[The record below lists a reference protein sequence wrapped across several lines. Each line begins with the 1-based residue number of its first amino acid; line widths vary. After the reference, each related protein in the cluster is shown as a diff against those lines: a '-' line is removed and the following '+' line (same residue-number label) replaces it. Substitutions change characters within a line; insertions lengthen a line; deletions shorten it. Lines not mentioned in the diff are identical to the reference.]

1 MRVKVRGHFHA
12 SMVEDGASSKP
23 RFPRP
28 IRLSMPDEPSLDSGL
43 QAHIGAQLRSYYAEL
58 IEEPVPSR
66 FVELLKRLDRKH

>member
-1 MRVKVRGHFHA
+1 MRVKVRGHFQA
-12 SMVEDGASSKP
+12 SMAEDGASSKP

-28 IRLSMPDEPSLDSGL
+28 IRVRMPDEPKLDPGL

-58 IEEPVPSR
+58 IDEPVPSR